1 MSHEKI
7 EKTRLKN
14 NSNTLK
20 ILRLAFKFYP
30 QESQKIMLEINEGD
44 FKISQLLKEFTVT
57 PRRQDEEILIEL
69 ETLRAQNNTPWM
81 NLYKLAYKGSR
92 EEYNELK
99 ANSERYSKEI
109 VELEEELW
117 EHL

>member
-1 MSHEKI
+1 MSHKKI
-7 EKTRLKN
+7 EKIRLKN

-20 ILRLAFKFYP
+20 ILRLAFQFYP

-44 FKISQLLKEFTVT
+44 FKISQLLKEFTLT
-57 PRRQDEEILIEL
+57 PHRPNEEILIEL

-81 NLYKLAYKGSR
+81 NLYKLAHKGSY
-92 EEYNELK
+92 EEYIKLK
-99 ANSERYSKEI
+99 ENSERHSKEI